1 MIGMGTLAN
10 TAAVVAGGML
20 GLALGG
26 GLKKSIQETVM
37 HAMGMATI
45 FIGVGGT
52 LKEMLYLDGGAL
64 QTRGTMLLIFSLIAG
79 SLLGAA
85 LEIERRLDGLGGWL
99 KGRLGPRAGGRFVEG
114 FVTTSLVICVG
125 AMAVVGSLE
134 DGLNGNAAT
143 LYTKSVL
150 DFMIVMILA
159 STLGAGAVCSAL
171 PLLVYQGTITL
182 FARALAPLLSEA
194 VISDLSLVGN
204 VLIFGVGVN
213 VAFGKK
219 LAVGNMLPALAVPV
233 LWHLFV

>member
-1 MIGMGTLAN
+1 MIGMGTLVN
-10 TAAVVAGGML
+10 TAAGVAGGML

-64 QTRGTMLLIFSLIAG
+64 QARGTMLLIFSLIAG

-114 FVTTSLVICVG
+114 FVTASLVICVG

-143 LYTKSVL
+143 L
-150 DFMIVMILA
+150 
-159 STLGAGAVCSAL
+159 
-171 PLLVYQGTITL
+171 
-182 FARALAPLLSEA
+182 
-194 VISDLSLVGN
+194 
-204 VLIFGVGVN
+204 
-213 VAFGKK
+213 
-219 LAVGNMLPALAVPV
+219 
-233 LWHLFV
+233 

>member
-1 MIGMGTLAN
+1 
-10 TAAVVAGGML
+10 
-20 GLALGG
+20 
-26 GLKKSIQETVM
+26 M

-114 FVTTSLVICVG
+114 FVTASLVICVG

-171 PLLVYQGTITL
+171 PLLIYQGSITL

>member
-1 MIGMGTLAN
+1 MIGTGTLVN
-10 TAAVVAGGML
+10 TAAIAAGGML
-20 GLALGG
+20 GLALGS
-26 GLKKSIQETVM
+26 GLKKSMQETVM

-52 LKEMLYLDGGAL
+52 LKEMLYLEGGAL
-64 QTRGTMLLIFSLIAG
+64 QTRGTMLLILSLILG
-79 SLLGAA
+79 SLLGSA
-85 LEIERRLDGLGGWL
+85 LEIERRLDGLGVWL

-114 FVTTSLVICVG
+114 FVTASLVVCVG

-171 PLLVYQGTITL
+171 PLFLYQGTITL
-182 FARALAPLLSEA
+182 FARALAPLLSDA
-194 VISDLSLVGN
+194 VIGDLSLVGN

-233 LWHLFV
+233 LWHLFQ